1 MQACFSFGPRDAGPL
16 GGVFRCPLP
25 GYIADRIGRR
35 KPVLI
40 GGAVLMLAAS
50 AAVTYPALF
59 PLRSRSAAGDWSGRR
74 DDPSLDHQGGQSG

>member
-1 MQACFSFGPRDAGPL
+1 MQACFSFGPRDDGPL

-50 AAVTYPALF
+50 AAVIYLPGVVPPTFQVCCWGLVRAP
-59 PLRSRSAAGDWSGRR
+59 R
-74 DDPSLDHQGGQSG
+74 